1 MGTSKSGGQARKKYI
16 SLIEEN
22 ESAKK
27 IAHITKVFLKNIT
40 EALPQYVFWKDSQ
53 SIYLGCNKNF
63 AQLVGLNSPDD
74 IIGKIDNDINWQPTG
89 HTAETFQKG
98 DQDTVSGHPITNQEE
113 ILVLPE
119 GKTLITLVSKLPIID
134 DDKVIGIVGY
144 FTDITEIKQKEKEL
158 VKAMQQ
164 AEIANQ
170 AKSIFIMNISHDI
183 RTPLTGMI
191 GMARIIAKELK
202 TEQGQ
207 KAANNLL
214 KAGEILLDLLNEIIE
229 IAKLDSGNLPVY
241 EVKFSLEE
249 IIDHIR
255 MLVTPSVDKKK
266 LDLTVKLDKNIP
278 HYLIGDQTRMHRI
291 LLNLVSNAIKFTHRG
306 GTIEIKANLAKEEN
320 RDLILKITV
329 SDTGIGIP
337 LEEQEVIFSRFSRL
351 DPSYKGIYKGSGLG
365 LSIVKQF
372 ISEIEGEIYVDSKKD
387 QGSTFTCIIP
397 LKKSLL
403 DESEH
408 KVNIGSEA
416 QTIHKLK
423 SYNLN
428 IIADDDESSEQPPD
442 QAISPEQKKV
452 KVLLVEDNKMILFAE
467 KHQLENFGCA
477 IDTADTGEEALVL
490 LKKNHYDLVFMDVG
504 LPDENGCDVTA
515 QIREWE
521 KIHNC
526 HTPIVALT
534 AHIDENNKQRC
545 LSVGMESVLAKPL
558 TDESIKNTLNTF
570 IHQQKTSSVA
580 SRDETAIDKSIKSID
595 LKLGTQLMNGN
606 EEMARETLKMLV
618 DSLPETI
625 GKLKQLYEIEDWD
638 QVQFETHKL
647 NGGVSYCGVP
657 RLQIIV
663 KQLEDALISKDATQI
678 TMSYQ
683 DLIVEISNILSKYK
697 NI

>member
-1 MGTSKSGGQARKKYI
+1 MGTSKGGEQSRKKYI

-40 EALPQYVFWKDSQ
+40 EALPQYVFWKNSE

-63 AQLVGLNSPDD
+63 AQLVGLNSPED
-74 IIGKIDNDINWQPTG
+74 IIGKTDNDINWQPTG

-113 ILVLPE
+113 ILVLPD

-134 DDKVIGIVGY
+134 DGKVIGIVGY

-202 TEQGQ
+202 TGQGQ

-214 KAGEILLDLLNEIIE
+214 KAGEILLDLLNEVIE

-278 HYLIGDQTRMHRI
+278 PYLIGDQTRMHRI
-291 LLNLVSNAIKFTHRG
+291 LLNLVTNAIKFTHRG
-306 GTIEIKANLAKEEN
+306 GTIEIKADLAKEGN
-320 RDLILKITV
+320 RDLILKIAI

-372 ISEIEGEIYVDSKKD
+372 ITEIEGEIYVDSKKD

-403 DESEH
+403 DEPEH
-408 KVNIGSEA
+408 KVNIGSET

-423 SYNLN
+423 PYNQN
-428 IIADDDESSEQPPD
+428 IIADDDESSEQSRD
-442 QAISPEQKKV
+442 QSISSNQKKV

-467 KHQLENFGCA
+467 KHQLENFHCE
-477 IDTADTGEEALVL
+477 IDTADTGQKAIVL
-490 LKKNHYDLVFMDVG
+490 LKNKHYDLVFMDIG
-504 LPDENGCDVTA
+504 LPDKNGCDVTA
-515 QIREWE
+515 EIREWE
-521 KIHNC
+521 KLHNC

-534 AHIDENNKQRC
+534 AHVDENNKQRC

-558 TDESIKNTLNTF
+558 TDESIKNTLNIF
-570 IHQQKTSSVA
+570 IHQQKASSVA
-580 SRDETAIDKSIKSID
+580 SRDETVTDKSIKSID

-618 DSLPETI
+618 DSLPETMEN
-625 GKLKQLYEIEDWD
+625 LKELYEIEDWD

-647 NGGVSYCGVP
+647 NGGASYCGVP
-657 RLQIIV
+657 RLQIIA
-663 KQLEDALISKDATQI
+663 KQLEGALISKDVTQI
-678 TMSYQ
+678 TMRYQ
-683 DLIVEISNILSKYK
+683 DLIVEISYILSKYK